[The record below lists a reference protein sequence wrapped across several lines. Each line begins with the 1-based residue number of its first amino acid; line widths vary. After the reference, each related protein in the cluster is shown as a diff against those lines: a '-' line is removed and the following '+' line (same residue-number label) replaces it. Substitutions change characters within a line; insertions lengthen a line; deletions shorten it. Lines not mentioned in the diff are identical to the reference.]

1 MRVILKVTVS
11 LVFHSLLLLTGVAN
25 AELRQYSPENVYNLW
40 DGEAPGTPASWTE
53 PEFRGQNSISNVT
66 RPTLTVVRPQPEKA
80 NGTAMIVAPG
90 GAFTGLAWNLE
101 GAEVA
106 DWLAGLGVTAF
117 ILKYRVHRGP
127 EPTSADGVSRIG
139 VDLAAADGLQ
149 AMAFVRKNAEKFGV
163 NPDRIGF
170 MGFSAGAMTTMN
182 VVLRG
187 DEATSPNFI
196 APIYGGMPPVPAPK
210 NGPPA
215 FIVVA
220 QDDEIMLQRSIDIFT
235 AWNSAGLPAELHVYE
250 KGGHGFGTR
259 RRDLPVGSWTSA
271 FEAWAIDHGYLSVPR

>member
-1 MRVILKVTVS
+1 MRVLLNVAVV
-11 LVFHSLLLLTGVAN
+11 LVFHSSLLLTGAAH
-25 AELRQYSPENVYNLW
+25 AELRQYAPENVYNLW
-40 DGEAPGTPASWTE
+40 DGEAPGTPATWTE
-53 PEFRGQNSISNVT
+53 PEFRGQHSISNVT
-66 RPTLTVVRPQPEKA
+66 RPTLTIVRPRPEAK

-90 GAFTGLAWNLE
+90 GSFTGLAWNLE

-127 EPTSADGVSRIG
+127 APTSVDGVSRIG

-149 AMAFVRKNAEKFGV
+149 AMALVRKNAGKFGV
-163 NPDRIGF
+163 DPDRIGF

-182 VVLRG
+182 VLLRS
-187 DEATSPNFI
+187 EESTRPNFV
-196 APIYGGMPPVPAPK
+196 APIYGGMPRVPAPK
-210 NGPPA
+210 DGPPA
-215 FIVVA
+215 FIAVA
-220 QDDEIMLQRSIDIFT
+220 QDDEIMLQRSIDIFM

-259 RRDLPVGSWTSA
+259 RHDLPVGNWTAA
-271 FEAWAIDHGYLSVPR
+271 FEAWASDHGYLPAPR